1 MAKLSDIIEE
11 FIKEMIANTD
21 NNMVE
26 IQRNLL
32 AHQFDCAPS
41 QINYVLTTRFNNDKG
56 YIIESRRGGG
66 GYIKICKIDLSS
78 KDQIEKILNKSIGNS
93 ITKSKAYDL
102 IGSFYEDEIIDL
114 GEFNI
119 IKVVLS
125 ERALG
130 KIYYEDRNKLRA
142 DILKEILLVLLKDTE
157 K

>member
-1 MAKLSDIIEE
+1 MAKLSDIIED

-21 NNMVE
+21 NNMIE

-66 GYIKICKIDLSS
+66 GYIKIYKINTSTKKQL
-78 KDQIEKILNKSIGNS
+78 EKILNKSIGNS

-102 IGSFYEDEIIDL
+102 IESFYEDEIINL
-114 GEFNI
+114 GELNI
-119 IKVVLS
+119 IRVVLS

-142 DILKEILLVLLKDTE
+142 DILKEILLVLLKETE